1 MNMNFQIPTDEG
13 GFSKKKLGVSGGHF
27 LLLCF
32 VFATLSCQPEKITP
46 PHSDKWSLI
55 SACDIGMA
63 YDAES
68 TTLIMPANPAD
79 VSLLST
85 LDKAL
90 LLPQRERFM
99 ESICVMQNGAYTIE
113 TELMEPVNPI
123 EYPEGTVGL
132 WPKPA
137 YKKTVNAN
145 GVITYYNGEN
155 EQIDVEVTYDRSSD
169 VLALVQLFQELKN
182 NPVQSNQRFTNYI
195 DALSANGLPHTA
207 QSSSIYTTQVNHPDG
222 TSSVMVVDK
231 NARMKVGQIDF
242 DTEGHPCTLYM
253 LKVAGQAPNVEFKQL
268 TQVIYF
274 NAVDS
279 GVRMKIQKTTVFN
292 DFSLQL

>member
-1 MNMNFQIPTDEG
+1 MSMNLKIAKSKIGANKIKMKASGLHYLLLSLVFAAWSCKPEKIIPTDQHG
-13 GFSKKKLGVSGGHF
+13 
-27 LLLCF
+27 
-32 VFATLSCQPEKITP
+32 QN
-46 PHSDKWSLI
+46 LI
-55 SACDIGMA
+55 SACAVGMA

-68 TTLIMPANPAD
+68 TTVIVPVSPAD
-79 VSLLST
+79 ISQLST
-85 LDKAL
+85 LDRAL
-90 LLPQRERFM
+90 MLPQRDRRKETV
-99 ESICVMQNGAYTIE
+99 CVMQDGSYTIT
-113 TELMEPVNPI
+113 TELMEPTAPI
-123 EYPEGTVGL
+123 EYPERTVGL

-137 YKKTVNAN
+137 YKKMVNTN

-155 EQIDVEVTYDRSSD
+155 EQIGNEITNDRSS
-169 VLALVQLFQELKN
+169 VALAVFQMFQEMKN
-182 NPVQSNQRFTNYI
+182 NPTQSDQKFTNYI

-207 QSSSIYTTQVNHPDG
+207 QSSNIYTTQVNNPDG

-253 LKVAGQAPNVEFKQL
+253 LKVAGQAPNVEFKQM

-279 GVRMKIQKTTVFN
+279 GVRMKVQKITVFN
-292 DFSLQL
+292 SFSLQL